1 MCTRKVFKTES
12 STFIHLGRCPVD
24 FGVTCQLDHPTGRI
38 KWNGQ
43 SHPIVHN
50 EVAIRH
56 VHIVAGKI
64 WDHYTPSIVTNFQKS
79 RTTTTVGCVIAKP
92 NIVFVVT
99 FALVWTVTSSNEN
112 RLCLSKML
120 HLFIVQMVRTTMFL
134 STIFMLLCEYCRFR
148 DFRSSSSS
156 GVDRPPI
163 SWFDVLW
170 TISKAHIDMEFD
182 FVLIRRL
189 LLLLLL
195 LLVVVVVVFV
205 EIHHDTSIDAVASTC
220 REFDPKQT
228 KVRPMIKRM
237 F

>member
-1 MCTRKVFKTES
+1 MCTWKVFKTEKS
-12 STFIHLGRCPVD
+12 VFIHLGRCPVD

-50 EVAIRH
+50 EVTVRH

-92 NIVFVVT
+92 NIVFVA
-99 FALVWTVTSSNEN
+99 FFFVWTVTSSDKN
-112 RLCLSKML
+112 RLCLSKMF
-120 HLFIVQMVRTTMFL
+120 HLFIIQMVRTTMRL
-134 STIFMLLCEYCRFR
+134 STIFMLLCEYCSFR
-148 DFRSSSSS
+148 DFRSCSSLSR

-182 FVLIRRL
+182 FVLIRLLL

-195 LLVVVVVVFV
+195 LLVVV
-205 EIHHDTSIDAVASTC
+205 EIHHDASIDAVTSTC

-228 KVRPMIKRM
+228 KVRPMIERM